1 LKLQAWGVF
10 STLWKRFP
18 VNNPKEIDI
27 FGNPGKGDGALNA
40 YNRNNAAWTHWV
52 ALWTVSVLAGFSY
65 VLMEWIFFATKP
77 SFMSTLGFWDKFK
90 ILMIAPVPFILVCT
104 AVISLLW
111 GVDQMTRKPGTRIFL
126 IRSARVAPA
135 VILGALFFLLLDNF
149 TYTLLGFGIQSV
161 KGSWRGLYFLVF
173 LFFTGWGYYFCGKI
187 EARIIM
193 KNRTERAGII
203 AVVLSGVFAGFLFSA
218 ADFSIL
224 QTAGA
229 GTGILR
235 QEKLPNILL
244 ITSDGLS
251 ADHLSAY
258 GYKRETTPFIGR
270 YCRDKALFCE
280 NAFPNA
286 ANTSGSIASMLTG
299 KETAKIRIYYPPEIL
314 TGKDAYEHLPGI
326 LRRYG
331 YFNIDI
337 SIRQF
342 ADANDLNMR
351 NSFDVG
357 NDRKFSFIKLQTFS
371 QALFGQTTG
380 YFLEQT
386 LERFQNRLLYS
397 VGMTDYVS
405 SYDEVTGRD
414 RSKDLNDDPRMDL
427 MLSSIRAAREQPFF
441 VHAHFLG
448 THGAL
453 FYPKN
458 QVFSQGQTQTGMWMK
473 DFYDDAILEFD
484 RNMEEIIKTLKD
496 EGKLDNTIIV
506 IGSDH
511 ATQYKSGIRI
521 PLIFLFPNG
530 AHAGRIQANVQN
542 LDIAPTLLDYLKI
555 PKPDWMAGRS
565 LLSPGL
571 DRFYPIFSTEVNR
584 DRVKAWIWM
593 VDDSKSI
600 PPFYSLGNIA
610 VNICN
615 KVFRLYVDKFE
626 YTVSTV
632 AGHTDP
638 CPEDQIPSEATVK
651 KILFDHLEQNNYDVS
666 SLNAWDQTFNK
677 GS

>member
-1 LKLQAWGVF
+1 M
-10 STLWKRFP
+10 
-18 VNNPKEIDI
+18 
-27 FGNPGKGDGALNA
+27 NA
-40 YNRNNAAWTHWV
+40 SDRNNVAWTHWA
-52 ALWTVSVLAGFSY
+52 ALWTVSALVGFSY

-77 SFMSTLGFWDKFK
+77 SFMSTLAFWDKFR
-90 ILMIAPVPFILVCT
+90 ILMIAPALFILACT

-111 GVDQMTRKPGTRIFL
+111 GAGQMTARQGVRIFL
-126 IRSARVAPA
+126 IRSARIAPA
-135 VILGALFFLLLDNF
+135 IIFGAMLFLLLDNF
-149 TYTLLGFGIQSV
+149 TYTLWGFGIQSV
-161 KGSWRGLYFLVF
+161 RGPWRGLYFLIF
-173 LFFTGWGYYFCGKI
+173 LFLTGWGYYVCGKI
-187 EARIIM
+187 ETRLVM
-193 KNRTERAGII
+193 KNRAGRAGLI
-203 AVVLSGVFAGFLFSA
+203 AAVFTGIFMVFLLSA

-224 QTAGA
+224 QKVGA
-229 GTGILR
+229 ETGTLR
-235 QEKLPNILL
+235 LEKLPNLLL
-244 ITSDGLS
+244 ITCDGLS

-258 GYKRETTPFIGR
+258 GYARDTTPFIGR

-299 KETAKIRIYYPPEIL
+299 KGTAKIRIYYPPEIL

-351 NSFDVG
+351 NSFDVA
-357 NDRKFSFIKLQTFS
+357 NDRKSSYVKLQTFS
-371 QALFGQTTG
+371 QALFGQTAG

-397 VGMTDYVS
+397 AGLTDYVS
-405 SYDEVTGRD
+405 SYDEVMGRD
-414 RSKDLNDDPRMDL
+414 KSKDLNDAPRMDL
-427 MLSSIRAAREQPFF
+427 MLSSIRAPRKQPFF

-453 FYPKN
+453 FYPKT
-458 QVFSQGQTQTGMWMK
+458 QVFSRGQKQTGMWMN

-484 RNMEEIIKTLKD
+484 RNMEKIIETLEA
-496 EGKLDNTIIV
+496 EGKLNNTIIV

-511 ATQYKSGIRI
+511 ATQYQSGIRI
-521 PLIFLFPNG
+521 PLMFFFPNG
-530 AHAGRIQANVQN
+530 AHAGRIRANVQN
-542 LDIAPTLLDYLKI
+542 LDIAPTLLDYLEI
-555 PKPDWMAGRS
+555 PKPDWMTGRS
-565 LLSPGL
+565 LLNPEL
-571 DRFYPIFSTEVNR
+571 DRFFPIFSTEVNR
-584 DRVKAWIWM
+584 DRVKTWIWM

-626 YTVSTV
+626 YTVST
-632 AGHTDP
+632 AQGHTDP
-638 CPEDQIPSEATVK
+638 CPEDQVPSDAEVK
-651 KILFDHLEQNNYDVS
+651 KILFDHLEQNDYDIS
-666 SLNAWDQTFNK
+666 SLKVWDQTFNK